1 MLNELKRL
9 AAFQNPEFYKKQSMR
24 LSTAMT
30 PRVISCAQDHA
41 EHVAL
46 PRGCLDEATDLLREH
61 GSTLRVR
68 DERAVGAPADLSFRG
83 TLTAAQRSAVDAM
96 LAHDTGIF
104 VAPPGSG
111 KTVVGAYLAASRNT
125 STLVLVHRKPLL
137 DQWSIQ
143 LAMFLGLD
151 PASVGRI
158 GGGKDKPNGNLD
170 VAMLQSL
177 VRKGSV
183 KDVVARY
190 GHVIVDECHHLP
202 AFSFERVLA
211 EVKARF
217 VTGLTATP
225 YRRDGHQPILH
236 MQCGPVRFAIEAGV
250 VGTVRPFEH
259 KLVCRTTAFAGA
271 AEASI
276 QEHYAALVAD
286 EARNKMIL
294 DDVEQALI
302 EGRSP
307 LVLTERK
314 DHLEYLATK
323 LEPRA
328 RHLVV
333 LYGGR
338 GTKEERLAFKHLKS
352 IPDDEERL
360 VLATG
365 RYIGEGFDDA
375 RLDALFLTMP
385 VSWKGTMIQYAG
397 RLHRLY
403 QSKFEVCIYD
413 YVDRNV
419 PMLARMFEK
428 RLRAYRAMGYELDAE
443 LATSLKDEGTDEDE

>member
-1 MLNELKRL
+1 M
-9 AAFQNPEFYKKQSMR
+9 
-24 LSTAMT
+24 
-30 PRVISCAQDHA
+30 
-41 EHVAL
+41 
-46 PRGCLDEATDLLREH
+46 
-61 GSTLRVR
+61 
-68 DERAVGAPADLSFRG
+68 
-83 TLTAAQRSAVDAM
+83 
-96 LAHDTGIF
+96 
-104 VAPPGSG
+104 
-111 KTVVGAYLAASRNT
+111 
-125 STLVLVHRKPLL
+125 
-137 DQWSIQ
+137 
-143 LAMFLGLD
+143 
-151 PASVGRI
+151 
-158 GGGKDKPNGNLD
+158 
-170 VAMLQSL
+170 
-177 VRKGSV
+177 RKGSV

-236 MQCGPVRFAIEAGV
+236 MQVRAVRFAIEAGV
-250 VGTVRPFEH
+250 AGTVRPFEH

-286 EARNKMIL
+286 EARNKEIL
-294 DDVEQALI
+294 DDVERALI

-338 GTKEERLAFKHLKS
+338 GTEDDSRSSTSSQSPTTKS
-352 IPDDEERL
+352 DSSSRR
-360 VLATG
+360 V
-365 RYIGEGFDDA
+365 
-375 RLDALFLTMP
+375 
-385 VSWKGTMIQYAG
+385 
-397 RLHRLY
+397 
-403 QSKFEVCIYD
+403 
-413 YVDRNV
+413 
-419 PMLARMFEK
+419 
-428 RLRAYRAMGYELDAE
+428 
-443 LATSLKDEGTDEDE
+443 ATSAKGSTTRDWTRSSSPCPCLGRGR